1 MKIILYSPMT
11 HTFQIN
17 FMVISWRNFSFFLN
31 DFFHGKLTYMKW
43 TAAIQALTSQTS
55 SSYSA
60 KREEATRED
69 GTHCCE
75 NSPQPIMW
83 KRGNSTLFP
92 GKSGGE
98 TERHKDTEGERPVQ
112 NTWNL
117 SALKRFLQEQISWF
131 HLSSCSSHN
140 HSLFNLAVL
149 GCMNAEIKM
158 CFQSTAKL
166 T

>member
-55 SSYSA
+55 PSHSA

-98 TERHKDTEGERPVQ
+98 MERHKDTDGERPVQ

-117 SALKRFLQEQISWF
+117 SALKRNILHCFGQTT
-131 HLSSCSSHN
+131 
-140 HSLFNLAVL
+140 LFTRPPLIYIIICGRPVPPPNL
-149 GCMNAEIKM
+149 
-158 CFQSTAKL
+158 
-166 T
+166 